1 MKNSPVTRFIWI
13 RHAPV
18 EKETGYVPDY
28 DPNARYDAGAAERLG
43 RAMPENARWIMS
55 PLKRTRQTA
64 EQVRQHLNHQAQ
76 HPEDEHIEPDI
87 IEQDLGRWA
96 GAQLADVWQELAP
109 LPKHNFSFQRA
120 ETQPPDGEKFADQ
133 CVRIAAYLNAQ
144 EVRIAAKKDTRTHV
158 MFAHA
163 HTIRAVIAH
172 CFGLAPDTALSI
184 AVDNYSRTIFD
195 YLPPEPP
202 VTGSLTPA
210 GGNWQLMGLNLPAT
224 EA

>member
-18 EKETGYVPDY
+18 EKETGYVPDH

-96 GAQLADVWQELAP
+96 GSQLTDVWQELAP
-109 LPKHNFSFQRA
+109 LPKHNFSFLTIWV
-120 ETQPPDGEKFADQ
+120 EVSPFLS
-133 CVRIAAYLNAQ
+133 RIRLTIVFIKVTFWTDEDFPICLRCHPLAI
-144 EVRIAAKKDTRTHV
+144 IATILPV
-158 MFAHA
+158 GFVFFNHA
-163 HTIRAVIAH
+163 IA
-172 CFGLAPDTALSI
+172 FPSI
-184 AVDNYSRTIFD
+184 VNFSQMR
-195 YLPPEPP
+195 
-202 VTGSLTPA
+202 V
-210 GGNWQLMGLNLPAT
+210 
-224 EA
+224 

>member
-18 EKETGYVPDY
+18 EKETGYVPDH

-120 ETQPPDGEKFADQ
+120 ETQPPTEKNLPTNA
-133 CVRIAAYLNAQ
+133 CELRRILML
-144 EVRIAAKKDTRTHV
+144 RK
-158 MFAHA
+158 
-163 HTIRAVIAH
+163 
-172 CFGLAPDTALSI
+172 FGLQPKRIQERMSCLHMHIQFGLLLPIVLVSPLTQPSASRLIITAALSLI
-184 AVDNYSRTIFD
+184 ICRQSHR
-195 YLPPEPP
+195 
-202 VTGSLTPA
+202 
-210 GGNWQLMGLNLPAT
+210 
-224 EA
+224 